1 MKDKYFNLYYNH
13 DAGQGYFNAVAE
25 DLFSMRKTILFL
37 IMLMLSAS
45 FVKGQTPISS
55 PAEVYIVPSTP
66 VLDHRLPIIK
76 VLGRHMK
83 RQLFEAPKNHAYVFS
98 ISLAFDAAGKVD
110 TIYFSDH
117 MSKALEGIIERGPGL
132 LNDLKAI
139 AFKGKFNNKILL
151 LPIVIKRYDA
161 EQIDNSVD
169 FLNELSAI
177 WPKFMNTDNT
187 KTLVLLEPFIN
198 YYYPAIR
205 KVEVPD

>member
-1 MKDKYFNLYYNH
+1 
-13 DAGQGYFNAVAE
+13 V
-25 DLFSMRKTILFL
+25 
-37 IMLMLSAS
+37 
-45 FVKGQTPISS
+45 V
-55 PAEVYIVPSTP
+55 
-66 VLDHRLPIIK
+66 
-76 VLGRHMK
+76 
-83 RQLFEAPKNHAYVFS
+83 S